1 MKLIPSSD
9 ILYSSYTCPDESA
22 WPMSFLLSWDQTQA
36 LLEFSHSEPPDAQS
50 SFGGSELEMEQNGRA
65 FI

>member
-1 MKLIPSSD
+1 
-9 ILYSSYTCPDESA
+9 
-22 WPMSFLLSWDQTQA
+22 MSFLLSWDQTQA